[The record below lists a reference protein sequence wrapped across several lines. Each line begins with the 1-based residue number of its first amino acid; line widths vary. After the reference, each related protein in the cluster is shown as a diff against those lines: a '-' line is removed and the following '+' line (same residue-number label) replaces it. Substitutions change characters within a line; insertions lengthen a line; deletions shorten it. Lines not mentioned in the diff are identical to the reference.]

1 MQLNKEIQSGKSR
14 QKDKSAVVKNGLPKV
29 SSIAIGTI

>member
-1 MQLNKEIQSGKSR
+1 MQLNKAIQSDKSR

-29 SSIAIGTI
+29 VAYP